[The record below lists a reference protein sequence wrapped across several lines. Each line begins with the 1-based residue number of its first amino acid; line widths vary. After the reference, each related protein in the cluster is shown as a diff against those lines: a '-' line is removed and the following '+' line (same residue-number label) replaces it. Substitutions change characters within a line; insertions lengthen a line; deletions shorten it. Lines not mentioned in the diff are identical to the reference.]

1 VLRNT
6 RPPWAATAELR
17 GKQTGQLVWTFDP
30 QRIAH
35 AAQSWWWNPLAG
47 LDTVE
52 EAERLAGHFV
62 LTVDDE
68 RSKDIWGPAAAELL
82 AGLLLAAKTSG
93 GSMIDVYD

>member
-68 RSKDIWGPAAAELL
+68 RSKDIWARPPPSCSPGCCSRPRPPAAR
-82 AGLLLAAKTSG
+82 
-93 GSMIDVYD
+93 